1 MQVAVGE
8 LGKAG
13 RCRGLGGADRR
24 GGARDSG
31 RGRAREE
38 EKNLQ
43 KSLLHILEEKED
55 VLIDVLL
62 CLLDTHT
69 FIYFAGRPGPDTV
82 TKLSLGFIDNHN

>member
-1 MQVAVGE
+1 MSCMNEWIKNTLPV
-8 LGKAG
+8 LP
-13 RCRGLGGADRR
+13 
-24 GGARDSG
+24 
-31 RGRAREE
+31 

-55 VLIDVLL
+55 VLIDGLL

-82 TKLSLGFIDNHN
+82 TKLFLGFIDNHN

>member
-1 MQVAVGE
+1 MSCMNEWIKNTLPV
-8 LGKAG
+8 LP
-13 RCRGLGGADRR
+13 
-24 GGARDSG
+24 
-31 RGRAREE
+31 

-69 FIYFAGRPGPDTV
+69 FIYFAGRHGLDTV

>member
-1 MQVAVGE
+1 MSCMNEWIKNTLPV
-8 LGKAG
+8 LP
-13 RCRGLGGADRR
+13 R
-24 GGARDSG
+24 
-31 RGRAREE
+31 
-38 EKNLQ
+38 KNLQ